1 LFSAGD
7 RRKHPRRPYLTNVR
21 FCLNP
26 FPHTETL
33 LAVSSDMSDSGMC
46 MYTFNPLAC
55 GQTVIFKNRM
65 RSPHQKAVVQ
75 WVKEY
80 DRNFYKIGLM
90 FHPETA
96 AEDNIPLCAQE
107 PATEKRSET
116 SATSR
121 LNSQ

>member
-1 LFSAGD
+1 LSSSTPD
-7 RRKHPRRPYLTNVR
+7 RRKHPRSPYLTNVR

-26 FPHTETL
+26 LPHTETL
-33 LAVSSDMSDSGMC
+33 LAVSGDISDSGMC

-55 GQTVIFKNRM
+55 GQAVIFKNRI

-96 AEDNIPLCAQE
+96 AEDNMPLHAPE
-107 PATEKRSET
+107 PATEKRS
-116 SATSR
+116 
-121 LNSQ
+121 

>member
-1 LFSAGD
+1 LLSSTPD

-26 FPHTETL
+26 LPHTETR
-33 LAVSSDMSDSGMC
+33 LAVSGDMSDSGMC

-55 GQTVIFKNRM
+55 GQTVIFKNAIRL
-65 RSPHQKAVVQ
+65 PHQRAVVQ

-96 AEDNIPLCAQE
+96 AEHNIPLRA
-107 PATEKRSET
+107 PADP
-116 SATSR
+116 AV
-121 LNSQ
+121 